1 MSEDPN
7 GEPLVLQIGD
17 CDSPFIPLPPSKLLM
32 NVTEDAERIDA
43 LFDKVYNMFN
53 EDYYS
58 QGRHGTSVATGSAMQ
73 AAT

>member
-1 MSEDPN
+1 
-7 GEPLVLQIGD
+7 
-17 CDSPFIPLPPSKLLM
+17 M

-43 LFDKVYNMFN
+43 LFDKVYNIFN
-53 EDYYS
+53 EEYYT